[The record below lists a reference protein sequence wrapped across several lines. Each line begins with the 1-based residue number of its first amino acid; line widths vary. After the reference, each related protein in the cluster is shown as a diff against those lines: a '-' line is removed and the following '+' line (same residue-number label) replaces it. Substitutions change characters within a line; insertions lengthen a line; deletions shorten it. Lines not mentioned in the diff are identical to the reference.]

1 MSIKN
6 IRLEVMQFLEKN
18 IDTFVD
24 QYLIPVEKIW
34 QPSDLLPDSQNETFF
49 EDVKELREIAK
60 ELPYDFWVVLVGDTI
75 TEEALPTYES
85 WLMDVEGVNQVD
97 EGGNGWSKWIRNWT
111 GEENRHGDLL
121 NKYLYLSG
129 RVNMREIEMTT
140 QHLINDGFDIG
151 TGRDPYKN
159 FVYTSF
165 QELATYVSH
174 NRVSQIAKKF
184 GDNKLSKMCKLI
196 AGDEM
201 RHHHAYSEFVNR
213 IFQVDPSEMM
223 LAFQYMMKQKIVMP
237 AHFLRESGEK
247 ISTAF
252 EQFSDSAQRIGVY
265 TATDYIDIM
274 QKLIEKWEISKI
286 TGLTDEAEK
295 ARDFLMKL
303 PARMARIS
311 ERLVIP
317 AESHIFKWVEPAT
330 LKS

>member
-1 MSIKN
+1 M
-6 IRLEVMQFLEKN
+6 RLEVMQFLEKN

-60 ELPYDFWVVLVGDTI
+60 ELPYDFWVTLVGDTI

-85 WLMDVEGVNQVD
+85 WLMDVEGVNQTD
-97 EGGNGWSKWIRNWT
+97 NIGNGWSKWIRNWT

-129 RVNMREIEMTT
+129 RVNMREIEITT

-237 AHFLRESGEK
+237 AQFLRESGEK
-247 ISTAF
+247 ISSAF

-265 TATDYIDIM
+265 TATDYVEIM
-274 QKLIEKWEISKI
+274 QKLIDKWEIAKI
-286 TGLTDEAEK
+286 SGLTDEAEK
-295 ARDFLMKL
+295 ARDYLMKL
-303 PARMARIS
+303 PTRMARIS
-311 ERLVIP
+311 ERIVIP

>member
-1 MSIKN
+1 MSIHN
-6 IRLEVMQFLEKN
+6 IRLEVMQFLEKKV
-18 IDTFVD
+18 DTFVD

-34 QPSDLLPDSQNETFF
+34 QPSDLLPNSESENFF
-49 EDVKELREIAK
+49 EEVKELREIAK
-60 ELPYDFWVVLVGDTI
+60 DLPYDFWVTLVGDTI

-85 WLMDVEGVNQVD
+85 WLMDVEGVDQIEPNA
-97 EGGNGWSKWIRNWT
+97 WSKWVRNWT
-111 GEENRHGDLL
+111 AEENRHGDLL

-140 QHLINDGFDIG
+140 QHLIADGFDIG

-174 NRVSQIAKKF
+174 NRVSQLAKKY
-184 GDNKLSKMCKLI
+184 GDGKLSKICKLI

-201 RHHHAYSEFVNR
+201 RHHMAYSEFVTQ
-213 IFQVDPSEMM
+213 IFKVDPSEMM

-237 AHFLRESGEK
+237 AQFLRESGEK
-247 ISTAF
+247 ISSAF
-252 EQFSDSAQRIGVY
+252 ENFSDSAQRIGVY
-265 TATDYIDIM
+265 TAADYVDIM
-274 QKLIEKWEISKI
+274 QKLNEKWEIDKI
-286 TGLTDEAEK
+286 VNLTDEAEK

-303 PARMARIS
+303 PARMARVS

-317 AESHIFKWVEPAT
+317 EQSYIFKWVEPARI
-330 LKS
+330 